1 MPAFKKTVA
10 FKSTISGLAILATLG
25 SAPLSSAETFQEAL
39 ISVYNSNP
47 RLQAERARVR
57 EVDENYIQ
65 ARAQGRLTANASGS
79 YGYTAAKTPSSS
91 NPFSGST
98 GGSVNGHPHN
108 AQLQII
114 QPIYQGGRVKAL
126 KKQARSSI
134 LAAREGLRNAEQSI
148 FLSAAN
154 AYVDVVRDEETAR
167 IRRNNVMVLARQQL
181 AAKDRFDVGEG
192 TRTDIAQAQSRQAAA
207 ESGLA
212 QAEAQLQSSRAS
224 YTRIIGHPPV
234 ALQSVP
240 QFELPRSLQVA
251 IGLARENN
259 PQLLAAYFNEEAA
272 GSAIDVAKSA
282 SRPVLSLNGTASTSY
297 DQVLGINQA
306 DQASLTAQLTIPIF
320 TGGLNR
326 SRVRQAKHAKTRLAF
341 EVRDTEL
348 AVDQTV
354 AQIWAQLDAARL
366 SLRAS
371 RQQVTAAEVAF
382 EGVDLEQKVGTRT
395 TLDVLD
401 AEQEVLNA
409 KLSVVEAERNVNAT
423 TFQLLTTLG
432 VFDTEGISLPVET
445 YDPVQNFD
453 TVRYQG
459 MTAIVDR
466 YIPEFVQDVA
476 DEIIEI
482 PSDLGEAAVNLVTP
496 TGIVSAVETIGEAA
510 IGLPRD
516 AVYGAKTGIDRL
528 TGDRPDYS
536 PQEDVILPAADTQ
549 ERRQLPEPTVVQ
561 DLDPAIISDKERPDL
576 ISPKN

>member
-1 MPAFKKTVA
+1 MRIAKITV
-10 FKSTISGLAILATLG
+10 SLLALCTALSASPMAQAVTL
-25 SAPLSSAETFQEAL
+25 QEAL

-65 ARAQGRLTANASGS
+65 ARAQGRLTANVSGN
-79 YGYTAAKTPSSS
+79 YGYTNSRSKGEAFITGVPAESTYNEGFPSA
-91 NPFSGST
+91 
-98 GGSVNGHPHN
+98 V
-108 AQLQII
+108 QLQVV

-126 KKQARSSI
+126 KRQAKSSI
-134 LAAREGLRNAEQSI
+134 LAARESLRNAEQSI

-154 AYVDVVRDEETAR
+154 AYVDVIRDEETAR
-167 IRRNNVMVLARQQL
+167 IRRNNVMVLSRQQL

-212 QAEAQLQSSRAS
+212 QAEAQLQASRAS
-224 YTRIIGHPPV
+224 YARIIGYPPV
-234 ALQSVP
+234 DLQP
-240 QFELPRSLQVA
+240 PPRFELPRSLPIA

-259 PQLLAAYFNEEAA
+259 PQLLSAYFNEEAA
-272 GSAIDVAKSA
+272 GAAIDVAKSA
-282 SRPVLSLNGTASTSY
+282 SRPVLSLNGTASLSRS
-297 DQVLGINQA
+297 QVLGFNEA
-306 DQASLTAQLTIPIF
+306 DQAALTAQVSLPIF

-354 AQIWAQLDAARL
+354 AQIWAQLEAGRL
-366 SLRAS
+366 SLKAS

-409 KLSVVEAERNVNAT
+409 KLSVVEAERNVNST

-432 VFDTEGISLPVET
+432 VFDVEGIRLPVME
-445 YDPVQNFD
+445 YDPAANFEA
-453 TVRYQG
+453 VKYKG
-459 MTAIVDR
+459 MTEVVDTFVPEAVQKIVPQLPNIPKGVVDGAAYVVDKVTIDNPPR
-466 YIPEFVQDVA
+466 SIKGDLKYLGETALGAGRTAVDKVTFQEPEFSPYKDV
-476 DEIIEI
+476 
-482 PSDLGEAAVNLVTP
+482 PL
-496 TGIVSAVETIGEAA
+496 ETIE
-510 IGLPRD
+510 
-516 AVYGAKTGIDRL
+516 
-528 TGDRPDYS
+528 
-536 PQEDVILPAADTQ
+536 TQ
-549 ERRQLPEPTVVQ
+549 ERRSEPLISVVEP
-561 DLDPAIISDKERPDL
+561 LDPNIISEKDRPDL
-576 ISPKN
+576 ISPQN

>member
-1 MPAFKKTVA
+1 MPALKKTV
-10 FKSTISGLAILATLG
+10 SGFAILALLC
-25 SAPLSSAETFQEAL
+25 SASVASAETFQEAL
-39 ISVYNSNP
+39 ISVYNGNP

-65 ARAQGRLTANASGS
+65 ARAQGRLTATASGS
-79 YGYTAAKTPSSS
+79 YGTSTTRSTS
-91 NPFSGST
+91 FSVF
-98 GGSVNGHPHN
+98 GGSSDNFANGDPKS
-108 AQLQII
+108 AQLQVI

-126 KKQARSSI
+126 KSQAKSSV

-154 AYVDVVRDEETAR
+154 AYIDVIRDEEAAR
-167 IRRNNVMVLARQQL
+167 IRRNNVMVLSRQQL

-212 QAEAQLQSSRAS
+212 QAEAQLQASRAT
-224 YTRIIGHPPV
+224 YNRVVGHPPV
-234 ALQSVP
+234 DLQSVP
-240 QFELPRSLQVA
+240 QIELPPSLQVA

-259 PQLLAAYFNEEAA
+259 PQLLAAYFNEDAA
-272 GSAIDVAKSA
+272 DSAIDVAKAA
-282 SRPVLSLNGTASTSY
+282 SRPVLSLNGNASISR
-297 DQVLGINQA
+297 DQVLGFAEA
-306 DQASLTAQLTIPIF
+306 DQLGITAQLNIPIF
-320 TGGLNR
+320 SGGLNR

-341 EVRDTEL
+341 EARDTEL

-432 VFDTEGISLPVET
+432 VFDVEGIGLPVEE
-445 YDPVQNFD
+445 YDPNRNFE
-453 TVRYQG
+453 TVKYQG
-459 MTAIVDR
+459 MTAVVDR
-466 YIPEFVQDVA
+466 YVPEFVQDAA
-476 DEIIEI
+476 DEIAEI
-482 PSDLGEAAVNLVTP
+482 PGDMIEAAEL
-496 TGIVSAVETIGEAA
+496 IVKPIKIPEVVETIGEAA

-516 AVYGAKTGIDRL
+516 LAYGAKTGFDHL
-528 TGDRPDYS
+528 VGNTPDYS
-536 PQEDVILPAADTQ
+536 EENGTPIQPVNTDNQ
-549 ERRQLPEPTVVQ
+549 RQAPEPTVVEE
-561 DLDPAIISDKERPDL
+561 LDPGIISEKERPDL

>member
-1 MPAFKKTVA
+1 MPAFKKTV
-10 FKSTISGLAILATLG
+10 SGLAILAMLG
-25 SAPLSSAETFQEAL
+25 SASFTSAETFQEAL

-57 EVDENYIQ
+57 EVDENYVQ

-79 YGYTAAKTPSSS
+79 YGYTNARSASASIFNPTPT
-91 NPFSGST
+91 ST
-98 GGSVNGHPHN
+98 YAEGDPRSV
-108 AQLQII
+108 QLQII

-126 KKQARSSI
+126 KKQAKSSI

-234 ALQSVP
+234 ALQTVP
-240 QFELPRSLQVA
+240 QFELPRTLQVA
-251 IGLARENN
+251 IALARENN

-282 SRPVLSLNGTASTSY
+282 SRPVLSLNGTASASR
-297 DQVLGINQA
+297 DQVLGIGEA
-306 DQASLTAQLTIPIF
+306 DQAALTAQLTIPIF

-432 VFDTEGISLPVET
+432 VFDTEGINLQVET
-445 YDPVQNFD
+445 YDPAQNFD

-459 MTAIVDR
+459 MTAVVDR
-466 YIPEFVQDVA
+466 YVPEFVQDAA

-482 PSDLGEAAVNLVTP
+482 PGDMGEAAVNLVKP
-496 TGIVSAVETIGEAA
+496 TGIVGAVETIGEAA
-510 IGLPRD
+510 VGLPRD
-516 AVYGAKTGIDRL
+516 VVYGAKTGFDRL
-528 TGDRPDYS
+528 VGNKPDYDS
-536 PQEDVILPAADTQ
+536 QEDVVLPAAETQ
-549 ERRQLPEPTVVQ
+549 ERRELPEPSVVQ

>member
-1 MPAFKKTVA
+1 MTAFRK
-10 FKSTISGLAILATLG
+10 TISVFAMLAALG
-25 SAPLSSAETFQEAL
+25 SAPISSAETFQEAL
-39 ISVYNSNP
+39 MSVYNGNP

-65 ARAQGRLTANASGS
+65 ARAQGRVTATASGS
-79 YGYTAAKTPSSS
+79 YGYTAAKTPATDS
-91 NPFSGST
+91 FFGAA

-114 QPIYQGGRVKAL
+114 QPLYQGGRVKAL
-126 KKQARSSI
+126 KKQAKSSI

-154 AYVDVVRDEETAR
+154 AYVDVIRDEETAR

-192 TRTDIAQAQSRQAAA
+192 TRTDIAQAQNRQAAA

-224 YTRIIGHPPV
+224 YARIIGHPPV
-234 ALQSVP
+234 ALQTVP

-251 IGLARENN
+251 IALARENN

-282 SRPVLSLNGTASTSY
+282 SRPVLSLNGTASASR
-297 DQVLGINQA
+297 DQVLGIGEA
-306 DQASLTAQLTIPIF
+306 DQASLTAQLSIPIF
-320 TGGLNR
+320 TGGLNK
-326 SRVRQAKHAKTRLAF
+326 SRIRQAKHAKTRLAF

-371 RQQVTAAEVAF
+371 RQQVMAAEVAF

-432 VFDTEGISLPVET
+432 VFDVEGIRLPVET
-445 YDPVQNFD
+445 YDPTQNFEAMK
-453 TVRYQG
+453 YQG
-459 MTAIVDR
+459 MTAVVDR
-466 YIPEFVQDVA
+466 YVPEFVQDAA

-482 PSDLGEAAVNLVTP
+482 PGDLGEAAENLVKP
-496 TGIVSAVETIGEAA
+496 TGIADVVETMGDAVV
-510 IGLPRD
+510 GLPRD
-516 AVYGAKTGIDRL
+516 TIYGVKTGFDRL
-528 TGDRPDYS
+528 VGNTPDYS
-536 PQEDVILPAADTQ
+536 PLEDQPLPGVDTGEQ
-549 ERRQLPEPTVVQ
+549 RQPPEPTVVEG
-561 DLDPAIISDKERPDL
+561 LDESIISDKERPDL

>member
-1 MPAFKKTVA
+1 MPALKKTV
-10 FKSTISGLAILATLG
+10 SGLAILAL
-25 SAPLSSAETFQEAL
+25 LSTASLASAETFQEAL
-39 ISVYNSNP
+39 MSVYNGNP

-65 ARAQGRLTANASGS
+65 ARAQGRLTATASGS
-79 YGYTAAKTPSSS
+79 YGVTTTR
-91 NPFSGST
+91 ST
-98 GGSVNGHPHN
+98 STSIFGGGGDSYVNGDPKS
-108 AQLQII
+108 AQLQVI
-114 QPIYQGGRVKAL
+114 QPLYQGGRVKAL
-126 KKQARSSI
+126 KRQAKSSI

-154 AYVDVVRDEETAR
+154 AYIDVIRDEETAR
-167 IRRNNVMVLARQQL
+167 IRRNNVMVLSRQQL

-212 QAEAQLQSSRAS
+212 QAEAQLQASRAT

-234 ALQSVP
+234 ALQTVP
-240 QFELPRSLQVA
+240 RFELPRSLQIA
-251 IGLARENN
+251 IALARENN
-259 PQLLAAYFNEEAA
+259 PQLLAAYFNEDAA
-272 GSAIDVAKSA
+272 DSAINVAKSA
-282 SRPVLSLNGTASTSY
+282 SRPVISLNGSAGVTR
-297 DQVLGINQA
+297 DQVLGIGEA
-306 DQASLTAQLTIPIF
+306 DQASLTAQISIPIF
-320 TGGLNR
+320 SGGLNR

-409 KLSVVEAERNVNAT
+409 KLSVVEAERNVNAA

-432 VFDTEGISLPVET
+432 VFDVEGIRLPVEE
-445 YDPVQNFD
+445 YDPNENFEA
-453 TVRYQG
+453 VRYKG
-459 MTAIVDR
+459 MTEVVDR
-466 YIPEFVQDVA
+466 YVPDFLTEGAKSLKNTGDDVVDDFESLA
-476 DEIIEI
+476 KAAQLD
-482 PSDLGEAAVNLVTP
+482 EAAKVAGKIAKQSVNIP
-496 TGIVSAVETIGEAA
+496 KDIVSFT
-510 IGLPRD
+510 
-516 AVYGAKTGIDRL
+516 KTGLDILLMEQGSVPKPKAIPLDQID
-528 TGDRPDYS
+528 TGEQRA
-536 PQEDVILPAADTQ
+536 Q
-549 ERRQLPEPTVVQ
+549 PEETVVLP
-561 DLDPAIISDKERPDL
+561 LDPSIISDKERPDL

>member
-1 MPAFKKTVA
+1 MLAFKKTV
-10 FKSTISGLAILATLG
+10 SGLAILATLA
-25 SAPLSSAETFQEAL
+25 SASLSSAETFQEAL

-57 EVDENYIQ
+57 EVDENYVQ

-91 NPFSGST
+91 NPFSGTT
-98 GGSVNGHPHN
+98 GGSVNGHPHS

-126 KKQARSSI
+126 KKQAKSSI

-234 ALQSVP
+234 ALERVP

-251 IGLARENN
+251 IALARENN

-297 DQVLGINQA
+297 DQVLGIGEA

-320 TGGLNR
+320 TGGLNQ

-409 KLSVVEAERNVNAT
+409 KLSVVEAERNVNAA

-432 VFDTEGISLPVET
+432 VFDTEGINLQVEA
-445 YDPVQNFD
+445 YDPTQNFD

-459 MTAIVDR
+459 MTAVVDR
-466 YIPEFVQDVA
+466 YVPEFVQDVA

-482 PSDLGEAAVNLVTP
+482 PGDLGEAAVNLVKP
-496 TGIVSAVETIGEAA
+496 TGIVKAVETIGETAV
-510 IGLPRD
+510 GLPRD

-528 TGDRPDYS
+528 TGDKPDYS
-536 PQEDVILPAADTQ
+536 PQEDVSLPEAETQ
-549 ERRQLPEPTVVQ
+549 ERRELPEPSVVK
-561 DLDPAIISDKERPDL
+561 DLDPGIISEKERPDL
-576 ISPKN
+576 ISPQN

>member
-1 MPAFKKTVA
+1 MPALKKTVSA
-10 FKSTISGLAILATLG
+10 LAVLALLG
-25 SAPLSSAETFQEAL
+25 SGSLASAETFQEAL
-39 ISVYNSNP
+39 VSVYNGNP

-65 ARAQGRLTANASGS
+65 ARAQGRLTATASGS
-79 YGYTAAKTPSSS
+79 YGTTTTRSA
-91 NPFSGST
+91 GSIFT
-98 GGSVNGHPHN
+98 GGGDSYVNGDPKS
-108 AQLQII
+108 AQLQVI
-114 QPIYQGGRVKAL
+114 QPLYQGGRVKAL
-126 KKQARSSI
+126 KKQAKSSI

-154 AYVDVVRDEETAR
+154 AYIDVIRDEEAAR
-167 IRRNNVMVLARQQL
+167 IRRNNVMVLSRQQL

-212 QAEAQLQSSRAS
+212 QAEAQLQASRAT

-234 ALQSVP
+234 DLQSVP
-240 QFELPRSLQVA
+240 QFELPRSLEVA

-259 PQLLAAYFNEEAA
+259 PQLLAAYFNEDAA

-282 SRPVLSLNGTASTSY
+282 SRPVLSLNGTAGVTR
-297 DQVLGINQA
+297 DQVLGIGEA
-306 DQASLTAQLTIPIF
+306 DQASLTAQLSIPIF

-409 KLSVVEAERNVNAT
+409 KLSVIEAERNLNAA
-423 TFQLLTTLG
+423 TFQLLTTIG
-432 VFDTEGISLPVET
+432 VFDVEGIRLPVT
-445 YDPVQNFD
+445 SYDPAQNFEA
-453 TVRYQG
+453 VKYQG
-459 MTAIVDR
+459 MTAIADR
-466 YIPEFVQDVA
+466 YVPEFVQDAA
-476 DEIIEI
+476 DEIAEI
-482 PSDLGEAAVNLVTP
+482 PGDLGEAAVKLVKP
-496 TGIVSAVETIGEAA
+496 TGIADAVETIGEAA

-516 AVYGAKTGIDRL
+516 IAYGAKTGFDRL
-528 TGDRPDYS
+528 TGKTPDYDGLK
-536 PQEDVILPAADTQ
+536 DVPLPNVVTGEQ
-549 ERRQLPEPTVVQ
+549 RQPPAQSVVEE
-561 DLDPAIISDKERPDL
+561 LDPTIISDKERPDL

>member
-1 MPAFKKTVA
+1 MTLFKTAISAVA
-10 FKSTISGLAILATLG
+10 VLTLLG
-25 SAPLSSAETFQEAL
+25 SSHSVSAETFQEAL
-39 ISVYNSNP
+39 VSVYNGNP

-65 ARAQGRLTANASGS
+65 ARAQGRLTATASGS
-79 YGYTAAKTPSSS
+79 YGTTTSR
-91 NPFSGST
+91 ST
-98 GGSVNGHPHN
+98 GFSLFGPTEDNFANGDPKS
-108 AQLQII
+108 AQIQVI
-114 QPIYQGGRVKAL
+114 QPLYQGGRVKAL
-126 KKQARSSI
+126 KRQAKSSI

-154 AYVDVVRDEETAR
+154 AYIDVIRDEETAR
-167 IRRNNVMVLARQQL
+167 IRRNNVMVLSRQQL

-212 QAEAQLQSSRAS
+212 QAEAQLQASRAT

-234 ALQSVP
+234 DLQTVP
-240 QFELPRSLQVA
+240 RFELPPSLEMA
-251 IGLARENN
+251 IRLARENN
-259 PQLLAAYFNEEAA
+259 PQLLSAYFNEDAA
-272 GSAIDVAKSA
+272 ESAIDVAKSA
-282 SRPVLSLNGTASTSY
+282 SRPVLSLNGTAGIQR
-297 DQVLGINQA
+297 DQVLGIGEA
-306 DQASLTAQLTIPIF
+306 DQASLTAQISIPIF
-320 TGGLNR
+320 SGGLNR
-326 SRVRQAKHAKTRLAF
+326 SRIRQAKHAKTRLAF

-409 KLSVVEAERNVNAT
+409 KLSVVEAERNLNAA
-423 TFQLLTTLG
+423 TFQLLTTIG
-432 VFDTEGISLPVET
+432 VFDVEGIRLPVEA
-445 YDPVQNFD
+445 YDPAQNFEA
-453 TVRYQG
+453 VKYQG
-459 MTAIVDR
+459 MTAITDR
-466 YIPEFVQDVA
+466 YVPEFIQDAA
-476 DEIIEI
+476 DEIADI
-482 PSDLGEAAVNLVTP
+482 PGDLGQAAVNLVKP
-496 TGIVSAVETIGEAA
+496 TGIADAAETVGEAA

-516 AVYGAKTGIDRL
+516 IVYGAKTGFDRL
-528 TGDRPDYS
+528 VGDTPDYD
-536 PQEDVILPAADTQ
+536 PLEDELLPNVDTGEQ
-549 ERRQLPEPTVVQ
+549 RLPPEPTVVK
-561 DLDPAIISDKERPDL
+561 DLDPGIISDKERPDL

>member
-1 MPAFKKTVA
+1 MPGLKK
-10 FKSTISGLAILATLG
+10 TISGLAILAVLSSG
-25 SAPLSSAETFQEAL
+25 SLASAETFQEAL

-65 ARAQGRLTANASGS
+65 ARAQGRLTANVSGN
-79 YGYTAAKTPSSS
+79 YGYTNSRSRGASFVPGIPAAS
-91 NPFSGST
+91 NYDEGFPRA
-98 GGSVNGHPHN
+98 
-108 AQLQII
+108 AQIQVI
-114 QPIYQGGRVKAL
+114 QPLYQGGRVKAL
-126 KKQARSSI
+126 KRQAKSSI
-134 LAAREGLRNAEQSI
+134 LAARESLRNAEQSI

-154 AYVDVVRDEETAR
+154 AYIDVIRDEETAR
-167 IRRNNVMVLARQQL
+167 IRRNNVMVLSRQQL

-212 QAEAQLQSSRAS
+212 QAEAQLQASRAT
-224 YTRIIGHPPV
+224 YARIIGYPPV
-234 ALQSVP
+234 DLQTP
-240 QFELPRSLQVA
+240 PRFELPSSLQVA
-251 IGLARENN
+251 IGLARDNN

-272 GSAIDVAKSA
+272 GAAIDVAKSA
-282 SRPVLSLNGTASTSY
+282 SRPVLSLNGTGSVSRS
-297 DQVLGINQA
+297 QVLGFSEA
-306 DQASLTAQLTIPIF
+306 DQAALTANITVPIF
-320 TGGLNR
+320 SGGLNR

-341 EVRDTEL
+341 EARDTEL

-409 KLSVVEAERNVNAT
+409 KLSVVEAERNLNAA

-432 VFDTEGISLPVET
+432 VFDVEGIRLPVDE
-445 YDPVQNFD
+445 YDPNANFEA
-453 TVRYQG
+453 VRYKG
-459 MTAIVDR
+459 MTEVVDRYVPDFLIEGAESLKDTGDAIVDDLESVAKAAQLDEAAKVAGKIAKQSVN
-466 YIPEFVQDVA
+466 IPKDIASFTKTGLDVLLMEQGSVQKPK
-476 DEIIEI
+476 EI
-482 PSDLGEAAVNLVTP
+482 PLGEIDTRERRELPAESVVTP
-496 TGIVSAVETIGEAA
+496 
-510 IGLPRD
+510 
-516 AVYGAKTGIDRL
+516 
-528 TGDRPDYS
+528 
-536 PQEDVILPAADTQ
+536 
-549 ERRQLPEPTVVQ
+549 
-561 DLDPAIISDKERPDL
+561 LDSAIISDKERPDL

>member
-1 MPAFKKTVA
+1 MPNFRTA
-10 FKSTISGLAILATLG
+10 ISGIGLLAML
-25 SAPLSSAETFQEAL
+25 SAAPMAGAETFQEAL

-65 ARAQGRLTANASGS
+65 ARAQGRLTATASGS
-79 YGYTAAKTPSSS
+79 YGYTNARSLGASFFPGAAPQ
-91 NPFSGST
+91 ST
-98 GGSVNGHPHN
+98 FAEGDPKAV
-108 AQLQII
+108 QLQVI
-114 QPIYQGGRVKAL
+114 QPLYQGGRVKAL
-126 KKQARSSI
+126 KKQAKSSI

-154 AYVDVVRDEETAR
+154 AYVDVIRDEETAR
-167 IRRNNVMVLARQQL
+167 IRRNNVMVLSRQQL

-212 QAEAQLQSSRAS
+212 QAEAQLQASRAS
-224 YTRIIGHPPV
+224 YARIIGHPPV
-234 ALQSVP
+234 ALQAVP
-240 QFELPRSLQVA
+240 QFELPPSLQLA
-251 IGLARENN
+251 IALARENN

-272 GSAIDVAKSA
+272 ISAIDVAKSA
-282 SRPVLSLNGTASTSY
+282 SRPTISLNGTASAAR
-297 DQVLGINQA
+297 DQILGFSEA
-306 DQASLTAQLTIPIF
+306 DQAAISAQISIPIF
-320 TGGLNR
+320 AGGLNK

-348 AVDQTV
+348 AIDQTV
-354 AQIWAQLDAARL
+354 TQIWAQLDAARL

-409 KLSVVEAERNVNAT
+409 KLSVVEAERNLNAA

-432 VFDTEGISLPVET
+432 VFDTEGIRLPVET
-445 YDPVQNFD
+445 YDPSENFEA
-453 TVRYQG
+453 VKYKG
-459 MTAIVDR
+459 MTEVTDR
-466 YIPEFVQDVA
+466 YVPEFVQDAAGEIAAIPGDIA
-476 DEIIEI
+476 D
-482 PSDLGEAAVNLVTP
+482 AAVNLVKP
-496 TGIVSAVETIGEAA
+496 TGIADAAETVGKAA

-516 AVYGAKTGIDRL
+516 TAYGVKTGFDRL
-528 TGDRPDYS
+528 VGEEPDYS
-536 PQEDVILPAADTQ
+536 PLKDTPLPEIDTQ
-549 ERRQLPEPTVVQ
+549 DQRQPPALSVIEE
-561 DLDPAIISDKERPDL
+561 LDSTIISDKERPDL